1 GLRTFGTGDLAAA
14 APSAQTDS
22 AVVDIRPY
30 QALRVGHERQQ
41 ISSWSLTIRDTKTL
55 CAAGRMGPIFGS
67 IESAAGREGSRRNWA
82 TAPSTT
88 EARLSHWF
96 SSRASPTCL
105 SRPLKVLTSSGR
117 TQHPDLA

>member
-55 CAAGRMGPIFGS
+55 CAAGRMGPIFGL
-67 IESAAGREGSRRNWA
+67 IEPAAGREGSSSYWA
-82 TAPSTT
+82 TALSTT

-96 SSRASPTCL
+96 SRASPTCL
-105 SRPLKVLTSSGR
+105 TRPLKVLTSSGR